1 MSVQEIIDEISNLN
15 MTEKFE
21 ILEYFINNDEEL
33 YYQAITKET
42 NIVIND
48 YKKGLVE
55 PLTVSEFMDNIEMEL
70 N

>member
-33 YYQAITKET
+33 YYQTITKET
-42 NIVIND
+42 NIAIND